1 MDTKRGCA
9 AVCPAV
15 AVALALEELDR
26 MRALECLPDPA
37 ALLERMRAR
46 GADFEV
52 LAGVAG
58 AYLNERG
65 IIGGCNE

>member
-1 MDTKRGCA
+1 MAPGRGCA

-26 MRALECLPDPA
+26 MRALECLPDPV
-37 ALLERMRAR
+37 ALMERMEAR
-46 GADFEV
+46 NADFDM

-58 AYLNERG
+58 AYLNGRG
-65 IIGGCNE
+65 ILGGCDE

>member
-1 MDTKRGCA
+1 MGTKRGCA

-15 AVALALEELDR
+15 AVALALEELDQ
-26 MRALECLPDPA
+26 MRALESLPDPS

-46 GADFEV
+46 GADFDL

-58 AYLNERG
+58 AYQNERG
-65 IIGGCNE
+65 IVGGCNE